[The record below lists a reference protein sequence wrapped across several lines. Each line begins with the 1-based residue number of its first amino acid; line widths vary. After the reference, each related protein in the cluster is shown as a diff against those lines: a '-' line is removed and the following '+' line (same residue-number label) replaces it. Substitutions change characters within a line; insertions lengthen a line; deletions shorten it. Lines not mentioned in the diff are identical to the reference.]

1 MCTRWRSLG
10 FVGLVALL
18 GALVGADAPSDREDA
33 LRRLEELRGQP
44 AAYERMQKDLV
55 AFYELPPERREELR
69 RLHQAVQ
76 DKDQSTRQELLE
88 GLERYADWRE
98 RLSEE
103 ERHQIDSASSKA
115 ERLSV
120 IRRLREE
127 QWIRTL
133 PKRQRDE
140 LANLPGEE
148 RARKVAQLRQEEI
161 EKSYKP
167 QWHGPTRFEDYPED
181 VKRFFER
188 HIRNRLTPTEK
199 KQLSD
204 AEGDGPALA
213 RLLPEL
219 ADHHPYLPGVPHG
232 VGPPGPGFHGA
243 SRPGEFSHEV
253 QGFLKDELHPVLSE
267 PERKQLK
274 DAEGKWPLYPDLLH
288 KLARQHHLFIPGL
301 SLPLSGEMLEWVAE
315 APEAPEVPVA
325 ALRRFAMG
333 LTPQERA
340 ALNLDVRDPKSINR
354 LKMEYDR
361 RKSGPGDP
369 RRRGFPNMN
378 APR

>member
-1 MCTRWRSLG
+1 MFTRWPLLG
-10 FVGLVALL
+10 FVGLVALV
-18 GALVGADAPSDREDA
+18 GALAGADAPSDREDA

-44 AAYERMQKDLV
+44 EAYEQMRKDLV
-55 AFYELPPERREELR
+55 AFYELPPQRREELR

-103 ERHQIDSASSKA
+103 ERHQIVSASSKA

-140 LANLPGEE
+140 LANLPSEE

-167 QWHGPTRFEDYPED
+167 QWHGPTRFDDYPED
-181 VKRFFER
+181 VKRFFIR
-188 HIRNRLTPTEK
+188 HVRNKLTDTEK
-199 KQLSD
+199 KQLKD

-213 RLLPEL
+213 HLLPEL
-219 ADHHPYLPGVPHG
+219 AEHHPYLPIAPHG
-232 VGPPGPGFHGA
+232 PNPPGMAPHYA
-243 SRPGEFSHEV
+243 SRPDQFSHEV
-253 QGFLKDELHPVLSE
+253 QGFIRNDLNPVLSDTE
-267 PERKQLK
+267 GKQLRA
-274 DAEGKWPLYPDLLH
+274 AEGKWPEYPELLH

-301 SLPLSGEMLEWVAE
+301 SLPLSSEMLEWVAD

-340 ALNLDVRDPKSINR
+340 ALNLDARDPKSINR

-378 APR
+378 SPR